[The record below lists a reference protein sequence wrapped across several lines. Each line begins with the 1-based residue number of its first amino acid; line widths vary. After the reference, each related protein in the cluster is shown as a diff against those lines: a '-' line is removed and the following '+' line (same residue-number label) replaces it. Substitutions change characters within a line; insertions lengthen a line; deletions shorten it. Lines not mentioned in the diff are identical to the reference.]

1 LAEALGPEELLRI
14 RTSVDQALGNL
25 GKSGDPRRGEPS
37 PIDQAARARALC
49 LRTLSELRLKAPE
62 PWRALPPKALEELR
76 ALDALDE
83 RGLVLPLT
91 LAPKALEL
99 SPESASRLEQA
110 LSLLTPEAPWLLVG
124 RPGDS
129 KAKTST
135 ELSTLLQDLAE
146 RLGKTRPG
154 KLSPLLLPSDPEPR
168 GRPSLLL
175 VAPSLR
181 PL

>member
-1 LAEALGPEELLRI
+1 M
-14 RTSVDQALGNL
+14 
-25 GKSGDPRRGEPS
+25 
-37 PIDQAARARALC
+37 
-49 LRTLSELRLKAPE
+49 
-62 PWRALPPKALEELR
+62 
-76 ALDALDE
+76 DE

-110 LSLLTPEAPWLLVG
+110 LSLLPPEAPRLLVG
-124 RPGDS
+124 RSGDS
-129 KAKTST
+129 KSKASP
-135 ELSTLLQDLAE
+135 ELSALLQDLAE

-154 KLSPLLLPSDPEPR
+154 KLSPLLLPSDPAAR
-168 GRPSLLL
+168 GLPSLLL